1 MNQGHL
7 EYLKNIY
14 NSHQFFLKKF
24 IKEKLNY
31 LFEEYNYSLYQRDSE
46 LNKLNFIS
54 ETLIQLLSFG
64 VIGVW
69 IFMLNRM
76 NKGSGGVI
84 LSFSICW
91 YRI

>member
-14 NSHQFFLKKF
+14 NSHQFFFEKF

-54 ETLIQLLSFG
+54 ETLIQLLSFWRCI
-64 VIGVW
+64 IG
-69 IFMLNRM
+69 
-76 NKGSGGVI
+76 
-84 LSFSICW
+84 
-91 YRI
+91 

>member
-1 MNQGHL
+1 M
-7 EYLKNIY
+7 
-14 NSHQFFLKKF
+14 KKF

-64 VIGVW
+64 VVLLAS
-69 IFMLNRM
+69 FHYKKEVLVL
-76 NKGSGGVI
+76 VI